1 MEETD
6 DDIFYQFSRNTN
18 KLKMKTLYYLIL
30 AMISYILPI
39 VIFGNISGYN
49 LLYLSITICI
59 LILVANYKV
68 VQNIKWISYIYPFL
82 HGLFM
87 SYFGVSILGI
97 TSKSSMFD
105 IPSIIGFLPA
115 LFSIILFNTF
125 ITIYRCRKKEEYLE
139 QFDNKVS
146 LDRDIKINK
155 IIGNIF
161 NT

>member
-115 LFSIILFNTF
+115 LFL
-125 ITIYRCRKKEEYLE
+125 
-139 QFDNKVS
+139 
-146 LDRDIKINK
+146 
-155 IIGNIF
+155 
-161 NT
+161 